1 MLTYFKASSG
11 SSYRWQVVRVRMGP
25 VRTIIVAA
33 VLTMLGLG
41 GGAIAGEQCCQAGST
56 HATSAPSG
64 IMMMTLVKSGSIARL
79 KDYLATP
86 GVSINDRSDNDKAL
100 LDFAAEQNQVVIARY
115 LLEHGAAVDAKATSV
130 LALGVTALDRTAYFG
145 SVDVAELLIAHG
157 ANVNPTGVAAPPRL
171 FAASGGRMNVIK
183 LLLLAHGADLSY
195 LTGAGQT
202 ALSEAAAAG
211 TWISCAGCRRAA
223 QPPIPEH

>member
-1 MLTYFKASSG
+1 MLPGRVNSRNFG
-11 SSYRWQVVRVRMGP
+11 SLRNNDDDS
-25 VRTIIVAA
+25 
-33 VLTMLGLG
+33 
-41 GGAIAGEQCCQAGST
+41 CQE
-56 HATSAPSG
+56 
-64 IMMMTLVKSGSIARL
+64 RL
-79 KDYLATP
+79 NCTPERLSRHLATP
-86 GVSINDRSDNDKAL
+86 SVSINDRSDNDKAL

-157 ANVNPTGVAAPPRL
+157 ANVNPTGVAAPPLL

-195 LTGAGQT
+195 QTGAGQT